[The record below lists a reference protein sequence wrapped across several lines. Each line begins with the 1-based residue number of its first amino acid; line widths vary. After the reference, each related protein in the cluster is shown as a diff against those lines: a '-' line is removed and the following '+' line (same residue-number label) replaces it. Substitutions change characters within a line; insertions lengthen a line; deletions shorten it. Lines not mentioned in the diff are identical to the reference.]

1 MRDEE
6 TSGIRGLAEGMAMH
20 RWDPSTYMKSSSPQK
35 RWAEELIS
43 KIPIQ
48 GDERVLDI
56 GCGDGKITAWISR
69 LVPRG
74 SVVGLDS
81 SPEMISFARSQFP
94 AEEWP
99 NLNFQQGDARDLP
112 YNNQF
117 DLVLSFAALHW
128 ILDHG
133 PVLAGIRRSLRGGGR
148 VYMQFGGRGNAA
160 TILDIAG
167 GMIQEERWSVYFEG
181 FRFPY
186 GFYGAEEYRSWLD
199 ASGLRAVRVELLP
212 KDMLQRGREGLAS
225 WIKSTW
231 LPYLERVPERLRSDF
246 VSELVERYIQFH
258 PPDEKGDIHVGMVRL
273 EVEAWKGM
281 EAGAES
287 SDQA

>member
-6 TSGIRGLAEGMAMH
+6 ASDIRGLAEGMVMH

-43 KIPIQ
+43 KIPIR

-81 SPEMISFARSQFP
+81 SREMISFARSQFP

-99 NLNFQQGDARDLP
+99 NLHFQQGDARDL
-112 YNNQF
+112 
-117 DLVLSFAALHW
+117 
-128 ILDHG
+128 
-133 PVLAGIRRSLRGGGR
+133 
-148 VYMQFGGRGNAA
+148 
-160 TILDIAG
+160 
-167 GMIQEERWSVYFEG
+167 
-181 FRFPY
+181 
-186 GFYGAEEYRSWLD
+186 
-199 ASGLRAVRVELLP
+199 
-212 KDMLQRGREGLAS
+212 
-225 WIKSTW
+225 
-231 LPYLERVPERLRSDF
+231 
-246 VSELVERYIQFH
+246 
-258 PPDEKGDIHVGMVRL
+258 HVGMVRL